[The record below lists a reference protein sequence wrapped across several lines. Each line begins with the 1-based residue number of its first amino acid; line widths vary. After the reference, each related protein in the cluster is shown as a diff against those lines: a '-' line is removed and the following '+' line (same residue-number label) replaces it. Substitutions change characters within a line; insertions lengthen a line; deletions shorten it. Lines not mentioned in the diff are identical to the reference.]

1 MPEAPSDSLTD
12 AYAERLQRLAQPA
25 WKRILNVQ
33 APYRWNLRRL
43 KPGRVLDVGCG
54 LGRNLGHVDGAG
66 VGVDANPAC
75 VAGARAAGFTAYT
88 PEAFAAAPEAQDR
101 YDTLLLAHVVEH
113 MLFETALD
121 LLRSYLPYLAEGGQV
136 VLITP
141 QELGYRTDRTHVQF
155 FDYARLTEL
164 VEAAG
169 LRVVRRYSFPF
180 PRLFG
185 RIFPYNEFVLVARRA

>member
-1 MPEAPSDSLTD
+1 MPEAPSDSLTA

-43 KPGRVLDVGCG
+43 KPGRVLDIGCG
-54 LGRNLGHVDGAG
+54 LGRNLGHVDGLG

-75 VAGARAAGFTAYT
+75 VAGARAAGFSAFT
-88 PEAFAAAPEAQDR
+88 PEGFAAAPEAQAT

-113 MLFETALD
+113 MPFENGLE
-121 LLRSYLPYLAEGGQV
+121 LLRTYLPRLAEGGQV

-141 QELGYRTDRTHVQF
+141 QELGYRTDATHVEF
-155 FDYARLTEL
+155 FDFARLTSL

-169 LRVVRRYSFPF
+169 LRVERRYSFPF
-180 PRLFG
+180 PRPFG
-185 RIFPYNEFVLVARRA
+185 RVFPYNEFVLVARLP